1 LNLSLMFWIRSF
13 KTKIINVSLQLS
25 WISFQLLEAF
35 IKKIQLQV
43 EVHAQFS
50 WIGFKCFEPRQTL
63 TGRKFKTRRNL
74 TKMQKNR
81 KSRCHW
87 HFSNSLFFEVQI
99 FKSSFP
105 KNLNLETLAAPLTKK
120 LQIKKSDQN
129 KFFWLKKSFYSLDY
143 IKYHFCW
150 VLKRMS
156 VVYSISRSQNYEDFV
171 KRAGPISDYIPR

>member
-1 LNLSLMFWIRSF
+1 MFWIRSF

-105 KNLNLETLAAPLTKK
+105 KNLNLETLLPVWPLHWNKSCR
-120 LQIKKSDQN
+120 LKKSDQKLN
-129 KFFWLKKSFYSLDY
+129 FWSKKKFLIFWIWKKHY
-143 IKYHFCW
+143 CW
-150 VLKRMS
+150 VLKKMS
-156 VVYSISRSQNYEDFV
+156 IVYSISRSQNYEDFV
-171 KRAGPISDYIPR
+171 KRAGPISDYIPK